1 MQNDSG
7 VTGRSRR
14 QHHQHQ
20 HQHQLMDAAERLAPR
35 LREANAAI
43 ESQRFLPQDIATE
56 LAAAGLY
63 RMLTPAALGGY
74 EVDVH
79 TFIIVI
85 ERLARADA
93 SAAWCT
99 FISCTSAIIGAYLP
113 EAEARVVFANPEVKC
128 AGVFAPKGKASRT
141 LRNGVE
147 GFIVSG
153 RWPWGSGCRNADFLT
168 GGCLVMDADGKP
180 ETLPGGIPNVYSML
194 FSAEQVEI
202 HDTWHALG
210 LRGTGS
216 NEFAVRELFVPATR
230 SAALMTDTPLPGP
243 LYRFPLF
250 GLLGVGIAAV
260 ALGVAR
266 LAIDSLI
273 ELATQKTRQGS
284 ARVLAERASTQEH
297 VARSEA
303 RWQAARAFLLH
314 AVDAAWIAAVETG
327 QISITHKRDIRL
339 ATTFATEEAAVVVN
353 RMHTTAGGSSVFD
366 ASPIQRC
373 LRDVHVATQHMMV
386 GESTYELTGRLL
398 LGLPTNV
405 AML

>member
-1 MQNDSG
+1 MQNDSE
-7 VTGRSRR
+7 VAGRSRR
-14 QHHQHQ
+14 Q
-20 HQHQLMDAAERLAPR
+20 QLMDTAERLAPR

-43 ESQRFLPQDIATE
+43 ERQRFLPQDIATE

-79 TFIIVI
+79 TFVLVI

-99 FISCTSAIIGAYLP
+99 FISCTSAIVGAYLP
-113 EAEARVVFANPEVKC
+113 QAEARVLFASPEVKC
-128 AGVFAPKGKASRT
+128 AGVFAPRGQASRT
-141 LRNGVE
+141 TRNGVE
-147 GFIVSG
+147 GFLVNG
-153 RWPWGSGCRNADFLT
+153 RWPWGSGCRNADVLT
-168 GGCLVMDADGKP
+168 GGCLVLDADGKP
-180 ETLPGGIPNVYSML
+180 EMLSGGTPNVRSMV
-194 FSAEQVEI
+194 FSADQVEI

-210 LRGTGS
+210 LKGTGS
-216 NEFAVRELFVPATR
+216 NDFAVHELFVPAAR
-230 SAALMTDTPLPGP
+230 SAALMADTPLPGP

-250 GLLGVGIAAV
+250 GLLGLGIAAV

-266 LAIDSLI
+266 LAIDSLV
-273 ELATQKTRQGS
+273 ELATQKTPQGS
-284 ARVLAERASTQEH
+284 TRLLAERASTQEH

-303 RWQAARAFLLH
+303 RLRASRALLLQ
-314 AVDAAWIAAVETG
+314 AVDAAWTAAVETG
-327 QISITHKRDIRL
+327 RISTEHRRDIRL
-339 ATTFATEEAAVVVN
+339 ATTFATEEAAAVVN
-353 RMHTTAGGSSVFD
+353 RMHTTAGGTAVFE

-386 GESTYELTGRLL
+386 GESTYEVTGRLL